1 MNDRTRAQPA
11 RRVALDVL
19 TAVRES
25 DAYANLLLP
34 GRIARAG
41 LNQADAALA
50 TELTYGTLRMQ
61 GYYDRVIA
69 RAAGRPVDR
78 IDPPILDVLR
88 LGAHQL
94 LTTRVAPHAAVN
106 ESVKLAHQ
114 YGHAG
119 VAKLVN
125 GVLRSLDRRKAELVP
140 PTFEDA
146 PVDALEARYSL
157 PRWLAERWHR
167 DFGAEAEGLGAW
179 SIKAPHLAL
188 RANTLKVT
196 PERLAAALTEAGVAF
211 EPSPVAP
218 EGFRLQG
225 TVDVPALPGYNE
237 GWWYVQDEGAM
248 AVSRCL
254 APQPGEVVIDV
265 GAAPGGKTTH
275 LAQLMDNRGEIFAV
289 DAHAGRL
296 RRLEENAERL
306 GVTIAHSTPQDA
318 SDLSALPKADRILLD
333 VPCSG
338 LGVLPRKPDVR
349 WRQSPDAIAGLTAV
363 QGQLL
368 DEAAAQLKPGGTIV
382 YSTCTISP
390 EENQAVIRRFLS
402 DHPEFRLGDLSPCLP
417 EAWRP
422 DLEENGM
429 IQMLPPR
436 HGVDGFFIAQLVRA
450 GG

>member
-1 MNDRTRAQPA
+1 LVQRPPTTGREL
-11 RRVALDVL
+11 ALQNL
-19 TAVRES
+19 LAIEAEG
-25 DAYANLLLP
+25 AYANL
-34 GRIARAG
+34 AG
-41 LNQADAALA
+41 HQPKGTLSEPERRLA
-50 TELTYGTLRMQ
+50 HELTQGVTRRRGTL
-61 GYYDRVIA
+61 DWTLSKLLK
-69 RAAGRPVDR
+69 
-78 IDPPILDVLR
+78 DPLSKLTPAIRNVLR
-88 LGAHQL
+88 LGAYQL
-94 LTTRVAPHAAVN
+94 LFLERVPDAAAVN
-106 ESVKLAHQ
+106 ESVKLARQ
-114 YGHAG
+114 YGHEG

-125 GVLRSLDRRKAELVP
+125 GVLRSLGRQKDQLEP
-140 PTFEDA
+140 PTFADS

-179 SIKAPHLAL
+179 SIKTPHLAL

-196 PERLAAALTEAGVAF
+196 PEQLAEALTAAGVAF
-211 EPSPVAP
+211 EPSTVAP

-225 TVDVPALPGYNE
+225 TVDVTALPGYNE

-306 GVTIAHSTPQDA
+306 GVTIAHSTTLDA
-318 SDLSALPKADRILLD
+318 TDLSTLPAADRILLD

-349 WRQSPDAIAGLTAV
+349 WRQNPEAIAGLTDV
-363 QGQLL
+363 QGKLL
-368 DEAAAQLKPGGTIV
+368 EAAATQLKPGGTIV
-382 YSTCTISP
+382 YCTCTISP
-390 EENQAVIRRFLS
+390 EENQAVIRRFLQA
-402 DHPEFRLGDLSPCLP
+402 HPEFRLGDLTKCLP
-417 EAWRP
+417 ASWHA
-422 DLEENGM
+422 DLEDHGM
-429 IQMLPPR
+429 IQLLPPR
-436 HGVDGFFIAQLVRA
+436 HGVDGFFIAQLVKE
-450 GG
+450 